1 MKFIEIHFYC
11 SLPLFFKKV
20 SVLYTVFI
28 VKSKGPLT
36 LLLLASVKFRGGGAT
51 YFRYNCTIYS
61 ILMKYMYMYYITNT
75 QSTSA
80 YIVTLKGNCT
90 WAHILF

>member
-1 MKFIEIHFYC
+1 M
-11 SLPLFFKKV
+11 
-20 SVLYTVFI
+20 
-28 VKSKGPLT
+28 GPLT
-36 LLLLASVKFRGGGAT
+36 LLLASVKFRGGPT
-51 YFRYNCTIYS
+51 FFRYNITIYS

>member
-36 LLLLASVKFRGGGAT
+36 LLLLASVKFREGGLPTLDTTAL
-51 YFRYNCTIYS
+51 S
-61 ILMKYMYMYYITNT
+61 T
-75 QSTSA
+75 QF
-80 YIVTLKGNCT
+80 L
-90 WAHILF
+90 